1 MKNALVVLS
10 RGELETSVAQA
21 LGIEIEKAV
30 KVLVKYGEEV
40 VGYALE
46 IKSDKLTVALHRFAG
61 LVELGLKPEEVH
73 SLYLVRADFADYV
86 KEEKIKTSISLRQ
99 LARLA
104 MRFADFKEA
113 TADDQFELVA
123 EILGIFRWSSL
134 VRAIDRIIQV
144 ADENGFT
151 RLDDLLC
158 SAEDFV
164 TGETF
169 GVSLFS
175 DDDPA
180 DERG

>member
-10 RGELETSVAQA
+10 RGELEVVVAKT
-21 LGIEIEKAV
+21 LGIEVSRAAG
-30 KVLVKYGEEV
+30 VLVKYGEEIV
-40 VGYALE
+40 RYALE
-46 IKSDKLTVALHRFAG
+46 IKSDKLAVSLHRFAG
-61 LVELGLKPEEVH
+61 LVEMGLKPEEVH
-73 SLYLVRADFADYV
+73 SLYLVRADFADDAKLHHEHNSV
-86 KEEKIKTSISLRQ
+86 SLRQ

-104 MRFADFKEA
+104 LRFADFKEA
-113 TADDQFELVA
+113 TPDDQFELMA

-134 VRAIDRIIQV
+134 VRAIDRLIQV

-151 RLDDLLC
+151 RLDDLL
-158 SAEDFV
+158 SAAEDFV